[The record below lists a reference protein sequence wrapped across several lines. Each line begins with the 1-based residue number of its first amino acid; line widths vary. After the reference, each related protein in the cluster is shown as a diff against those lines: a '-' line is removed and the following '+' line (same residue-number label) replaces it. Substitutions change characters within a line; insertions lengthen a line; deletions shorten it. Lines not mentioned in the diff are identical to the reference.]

1 MHTDHAHTSYR
12 SDYVPFPF
20 DLSDVRLE
28 FDLAADTTRV
38 TAVLHFCP
46 RKLEKACNRVV
57 LQGQD
62 LELLELQV
70 DGQRLAHT
78 DYQLDNDTLQFAVPD
93 PAREFVVRI
102 VSQCH
107 PAQNTSLMGLYQS
120 DDKLFTQC
128 EAEGFRRIT
137 WFPDRPDVMSRYEVI
152 LRADPDQYPVLLSNG
167 NLVDETRLDDG
178 RRQVTW
184 QDPHPKPSYLF
195 ALVAGDFDCL
205 ERTENTR
212 SGRPILLQVYSDR
225 GFRAQTHWAMDCL
238 ARALHWDETRFGLE
252 LDLDRFMVVAARDF
266 NMGAM
271 ENKGLNIFN
280 AAYVL
285 ADPDTATDAAYRG
298 IESVIGHE
306 YFHNWTG
313 NRVTCRDWFQLSL
326 KEGLTVFREQE
337 FAADMLARGLPATEA
352 ASARAVKRIDDVHTL
367 RLAQFPEDAGP
378 MAHPIRPDSYQQI
391 ANFYT
396 ATIYEKGAEVIRMQH
411 TLLGEDGFR
420 AGMDEYF
427 RRHDGQAVTCDDFVS
442 AMESVYM
449 ARHPGRD
456 FAVFRRWYE
465 QAGTP
470 RIRVDLQYDRQ
481 ARQAVLTLEQRCDPV
496 GLETRRT
503 PVAAKP
509 PLHVPVAIGLLGST
523 GAALPIHHAGQVHDT
538 LILELC
544 ETRQSWV
551 FTDLDE
557 PPRLS
562 LLRNFSAPVILETR
576 RTAEDLALLAQ
587 YDADAFARWDACQ
600 ELMQNHLQAR
610 LARIGHQL
618 GQASQDGVDQD
629 KASQG
634 KANQDRVDEDQVS
647 QDKISQDEAR
657 LLDVWRAGLHDPSI
671 SPDYKARLLAM
682 PAQRSVLMRSSPMDP
697 HATVRAWNQTR
708 ALLGT
713 HFADTWR
720 QIHAELA
727 DDGSRPYSPDPVS
740 AGRRALRNLALES
753 LLCAQADG
761 AVELAQRQYHQAH
774 NMTERFGALAG
785 LVHHAPEHAQDA
797 LADFHRRW
805 QHDPLVLDR
814 WFAVQATAPGTRV
827 CDLHALMAR
836 PEFSLRNPNRARA
849 VVFRF
854 CLENLSGLHTPEGYD
869 FWVQQVLALD
879 AMNPEIAA
887 RLARAFDLW
896 AQFEPGA
903 RQGMQAALERV
914 LAAPGRSS
922 NVHEIVSRALSV

>member
-1 MHTDHAHTSYR
+1 MRTDHAHTLHR
-12 SDYVPFPF
+12 TDYAPYPFG
-20 DLSDVRLE
+20 LSHVRLE
-28 FDLAADTTRV
+28 FDLAAETTRV
-38 TAVLHFCP
+38 TSELRFYP
-46 RKLEKACNRVV
+46 IDRQGGPDRVV

-62 LELLELQV
+62 LELIELQV
-70 DGQRLAHT
+70 DGRPLDSA
-78 DYQLDNDTLQFAVPD
+78 DYQLDADTLQFAAPD
-93 PAREFVVRI
+93 RGKDFVVRI

-107 PAQNTSLMGLYQS
+107 PAKNTSLMGLYQS

-137 WFPDRPDVMSRYEVI
+137 WFPDRPDVMSRYEVV
-152 LRADPDQYPVLLSNG
+152 LRADPRQYPILLSNG
-167 NLVDETRLDDG
+167 NRVEQTLLDDG

-184 QDPHPKPSYLF
+184 RDPHPKPCYLF

-205 ERTENTR
+205 ERSDTTR
-212 SGRPILLQVYSDR
+212 SGRPVLLQVYSDR
-225 GFRAQTHWAMDCL
+225 GFLEQTRWAMDCL

-285 ADPDTATDAAYRG
+285 ADPLTATDAAYRG

-337 FAADMLARGLPATEA
+337 FAADMLARGLPDAEA

-411 TLLGEDGFR
+411 TLLGEAGFR

-427 RRHDGQAVTCDDFVS
+427 RRHDGQAVTCDDFVR
-442 AMESVYM
+442 AMESVY
-449 ARHPGRD
+449 ARQHPGRD
-456 FAVFRRWYE
+456 LTVFHRWYE

-470 RIRVDLQYDRQ
+470 RVRVSLQYSPQ
-481 ARQAVLTLEQRCDPV
+481 ARQAELTLEQHCAPV

-503 PVAAKP
+503 PVAEKP
-509 PLHVPVAIGLLGST
+509 PLHIPVAIGLLGGT
-523 GAALPIHHAGQVHDT
+523 GAALPIHWGGQVYDT
-538 LILELC
+538 LILELR
-544 ETRQSWV
+544 EAKQHWV

-557 PPRLS
+557 RPLLS
-562 LLRNFSAPVILETR
+562 LLRGFSAPVILETTR
-576 RTAEDLALLAQ
+576 SQEDLALLAQ
-587 YDADAFARWDACQ
+587 HDNDAFARWDACQ
-600 ELMQNHLQAR
+600 ELTHHALQAR
-610 LARIGHQL
+610 LAGSH
-618 GQASQDGVDQD
+618 DP
-629 KASQG
+629 
-634 KANQDRVDEDQVS
+634 
-647 QDKISQDEAR
+647 QDEAR
-657 LLDVWRAGLHDPSI
+657 LLAVWRTGLNDPAI
-671 SPDYKARLLAM
+671 SADYKARLLAM
-682 PAQRSVLMRSSPMDP
+682 PAVREVLMRTAPMDP
-697 HATVRAWNQTR
+697 HATRQAWNQTQW
-708 ALLGT
+708 LLGT
-713 HFADTWR
+713 QLSDTWR
-720 QIHAELA
+720 RIHDDLAE
-727 DDGSRPYSPDPVS
+727 DDGRPYSPDPVA
-740 AGRRALRNLALES
+740 AGKRALRNLALAY
-753 LLCAQADG
+753 LLAAGADG
-761 AVELAQRQYHQAH
+761 AVERAQAQYQGAR
-774 NMTERFGALAG
+774 NMTESFGALSA
-785 LVHHAPEHAQDA
+785 LVHHAPEHAHDG
-797 LADFHRRW
+797 LADFFNRW

-814 WFAVQATAPGTRV
+814 WFSVQATAPSTRV
-827 CDLHALMAR
+827 SDLRTLMAL

-854 CLENLSGLHTPEGYD
+854 CLENLSGLHTQAGYD
-869 FWVQQVLALD
+869 FWAEQVLALD
-879 AMNPEIAA
+879 ALNPEIAA

-896 AQFEPGA
+896 SHFEPEA
-903 RQGMQAALERV
+903 QHGMQAALQQV
-914 LAAPGRSS
+914 LASPGLSP
-922 NVHEIVSRALSV
+922 NVHEIISKALNA